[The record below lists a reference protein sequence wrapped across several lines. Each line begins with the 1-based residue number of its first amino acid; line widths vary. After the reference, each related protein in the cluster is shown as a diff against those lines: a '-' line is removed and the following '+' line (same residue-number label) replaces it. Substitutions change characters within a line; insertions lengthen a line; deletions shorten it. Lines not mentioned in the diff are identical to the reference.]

1 MWALLVRTAPASRHC
16 YGSSPLSLT
25 RNLAPSPRIP
35 AQPPSGSCASNST
48 ISPMKLSERSSVVR
62 RVSVPCWQ
70 SSKPRWST
78 LPRARQA
85 RTSATTRH
93 YLDISLPTLH
103 RSPLALGRP
112 WARSGFR
119 ASNSPIKSP
128 TSQEASAPRST
139 WRPCCSQ
146 ASTCSY
152 STNQPMISTRRV
164 STYWSPC
171 CSVRSGPSRW

>member
-1 MWALLVRTAPASRHC
+1 VWALWVRTAQASRRC
-16 YGSSPLSLT
+16 YGYSPLSLT
-25 RNLAPSPRIP
+25 RSLELSPLIP

-62 RVSVPCWQ
+62 RVSVLCWQ

-78 LPRARQA
+78 LPRERQA

-103 RSPLALGRP
+103 RSTLALGRP
-112 WARSGFR
+112 WTRSGFR

-128 TSQEASAPRST
+128 SSQEASAPRST

-146 ASTCSY
+146 ASTCSC

-171 CSVRSGPSRW
+171 WSARSEP